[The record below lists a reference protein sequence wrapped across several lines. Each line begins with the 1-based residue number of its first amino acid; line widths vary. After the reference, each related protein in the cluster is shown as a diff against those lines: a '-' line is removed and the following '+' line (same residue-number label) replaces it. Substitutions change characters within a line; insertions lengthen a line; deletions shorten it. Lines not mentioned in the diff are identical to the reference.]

1 MLKSRKNARILAA
14 SLCVALL
21 GSFAFAKKSKE
32 PVKEEAGY
40 YYGYG
45 KGSSID
51 EASVA
56 AKKNLLEKALTEKA
70 RSLNPRASRVSVSA
84 SVASSRL
91 SSLKPFEK
99 DEKENSVI
107 YRIKSEDWDKDELAY
122 SSSLRASIADRFD
135 SLSKKGL
142 ADKLNDSVDILS
154 VLAENGET
162 DVLTVSAGGNAND
175 LFSAK
180 IEDICKGAVKE
191 LEFKISV
198 EDGIVGPDT
207 KYVVS
212 VSDASGSPVAGLNV
226 KAYWEVPNLL
236 GREDFEERDSTSV
249 VKTDKSGKASVA
261 FPADEAFHNK
271 TVTLSVS
278 TAFSA
283 SPEATSAMKK
293 LDNASG
299 IDGNF
304 VHFDDVKSAFKAASV
319 PAGEFNAGGI
329 PKDKP
334 GKSEASHKAT
344 TGAYEIELA
353 PVTNAQYA
361 AFLHATRA
369 ETKPEF
375 FDNSNFNM
383 ENQPVVGVSVADAE
397 AYAEWL
403 SAQTGAKYRLPTEEE
418 WEKAARAGK
427 EVTYSWGDDDPVKAK
442 KGNCKKNGKFKFTSP
457 VGSFE
462 NANDWGL
469 VDMSGNVWEWT
480 SSKRD
485 SEQNIVKGGSWMDG
499 AKELRIS
506 NFKKVDGSKGT
517 NEIGFRL
524 VKEISE

>member
-1 MLKSRKNARILAA
+1 MLKSRKNARILAT

-226 KAYWEVPNLL
+226 KAYWEV
-236 GREDFEERDSTSV
+236 
-249 VKTDKSGKASVA
+249 
-261 FPADEAFHNK
+261 
-271 TVTLSVS
+271 
-278 TAFSA
+278 
-283 SPEATSAMKK
+283 
-293 LDNASG
+293 
-299 IDGNF
+299 
-304 VHFDDVKSAFKAASV
+304 
-319 PAGEFNAGGI
+319 
-329 PKDKP
+329 
-334 GKSEASHKAT
+334 
-344 TGAYEIELA
+344 
-353 PVTNAQYA
+353 
-361 AFLHATRA
+361 
-369 ETKPEF
+369 
-375 FDNSNFNM
+375 
-383 ENQPVVGVSVADAE
+383 
-397 AYAEWL
+397 
-403 SAQTGAKYRLPTEEE
+403 
-418 WEKAARAGK
+418 
-427 EVTYSWGDDDPVKAK
+427 
-442 KGNCKKNGKFKFTSP
+442 
-457 VGSFE
+457 
-462 NANDWGL
+462 
-469 VDMSGNVWEWT
+469 
-480 SSKRD
+480 
-485 SEQNIVKGGSWMDG
+485 
-499 AKELRIS
+499 
-506 NFKKVDGSKGT
+506 
-517 NEIGFRL
+517 
-524 VKEISE
+524 